1 VEEDCYRQLRTLPF
15 GTWFEFISNQQ
26 GDLHRQRLSWY
37 SLVTEHALFVNPR
50 GQKVAEYTLDTL
62 ARLMAL
68 EQARIVTEDKGRL
81 IDRAWQA
88 TLRTLRSLAGTEQG
102 EAA

>member
-1 VEEDCYRQLRTLPF
+1 M
-15 GTWFEFISNQQ
+15 
-26 GDLHRQRLSWY
+26 
-37 SLVTEHALFVNPR
+37 
-50 GQKVAEYTLDTL
+50 AEYTLDTL

-68 EQARIVTEDKGRL
+68 EQARVVTEDKGRL

-88 TLRTLRSLAGTEQG
+88 TLRTLRSLAGAEQG